1 MVNNTSGMR
10 IQPVGLRLLSERHSN
25 SIAGRVS
32 LQGCSH
38 NMDVK
43 KMKILILIASLAL
56 LGCQPQTDIREYTID
71 DYHVV
76 VGVLEKQGK
85 QQLIMSHDGQLWEVP
100 EGVSVSSK
108 PLTLE
113 SFQRVTK

>member
-1 MVNNTSGMR
+1 MNGIAIVLLA
-10 IQPVGLRLLSERHSN
+10 GLVYRAV
-25 SIAGRVS
+25 ITTW
-32 LQGCSH
+32 
-38 NMDVK
+38 
-43 KMKILILIASLAL
+43 MKILILIASLAL

-76 VGVLEKQGK
+76 VGVLEKNGK
-85 QQLIMSHDGQLWEVP
+85 QKLIMSHDGQLWEVP

-113 SFQRVTK
+113 SFQRVTR